1 MMEREEL
8 GKIKHFTDMKSV
20 MKMVENIVQK
30 GGFERIS

>member
-1 MMEREEL
+1 MIERGEL
-8 GKIKHFTDMKSV
+8 GKIKHYVGIKFV